1 MVTIPAGPFLMGTDP
16 REVRQLGRTAHGN
29 RMEWYAREQP
39 LHTLTLPAYQIGRY
53 PVTVGE
59 FAAFVEAGGYLD
71 SAFWSESGW
80 RWREQ
85 NRITRPEYWSD
96 PDWSDDP
103 NMPVAGVSWH
113 AAAAYCRWLSL
124 VSGGAYRL
132 PTEPEWEKAARGTDG
147 RRYPWGNRG
156 EPAYANTAPETV
168 DSWDTPDP
176 APRRA
181 CPTPVGQ
188 FSPLGDSP
196 FGCADMAGNLWEWC
210 DSPLR
215 RYPLALDQPA
225 NPRATTEPQIVRGGS
240 WYHGPDDARCAA
252 RYCYYPHGQDNVVG
266 FRLAADV

>member
-132 PTEPEWEKAARGTDG
+132 PTSRNGRKRHGARRTALSLGQSL
-147 RRYPWGNRG
+147 

-168 DSWDTPDP
+168 YSWDTPDP
-176 APRRA
+176 APRRPA
-181 CPTPVGQ
+181 PRRSASSPPWGTARSAARTWPGTSGMVR
-188 FSPLGDSP
+188 FSP
-196 FGCADMAGNLWEWC
+196 A
-210 DSPLR
+210 PLPAR
-215 RYPLALDQPA
+215 LDQP
-225 NPRATTEPQIVRGGS
+225 PIPDDHEPQIVR
-240 WYHGPDDARCAA
+240 AA
-252 RYCYYPHGQDNVVG
+252 PGTTAG
-266 FRLAADV
+266 